1 MKGPIRSLLVKGG
14 SIRGG
19 EVAISGNK
27 NAVLPMLAA
36 LLLTD
41 EEVIL
46 RNVPDILDVRTM
58 LDIAGTLG
66 AEFTFA
72 DNTLRFRCADVR
84 NPVVSRELAAR
95 NRTSIL
101 FAAPLLARC
110 GRAELYPPGGDVI
123 GRRRLD
129 GHFYGLTKLGA
140 AMGPDTLTYSFT
152 APAGLRGR
160 ELFLDEASV
169 TATEQIII
177 AAATAGGRTTLYN
190 AACEPHVLDL
200 AGLLNAMG
208 ARISGAG
215 SNTVTIDGVEKL
227 HGAEYTVAGDHI
239 EAGSFLA
246 LAAATGTEI
255 TVRGTTLRHYWML
268 HRVWEKL
275 GLKVELY
282 NDHLFFRGGQE
293 GRVTPDFGGHI
304 PQISDGPWP
313 QFPSDMMSCTI
324 VAATQCRGTV
334 MFFEKMFE
342 SRIYFVDRL
351 ISMGANA
358 IVCDPHRVVI
368 TGPGELH
375 GTALSSPDIRAGMA
389 LVIAAFCARGES
401 RIDRADVIYRGY
413 ERLPEKLRALGADVE
428 EL

>member
-1 MKGPIRSLLVKGG
+1 MRTLEIEGG
-14 SIRGG
+14 AAIRG
-19 EVAISGNK
+19 EVTVSGNK
-27 NAVLPMLAA
+27 NAALPMIAASLLADGPVV
-36 LLLTD
+36 LH
-41 EEVIL
+41 
-46 RNVPDILDVRTM
+46 NVPDILDVRTM

-66 AEFTFA
+66 AEFSFEK
-72 DNTLRFRCADVR
+72 NTLRFRCPDVR
-84 NPVVSRELAAR
+84 TTVVSRELASR

-110 GRAELYPPGGDVI
+110 GKAELYPPGGDVI

-140 AMGPDTLTYSFT
+140 TMGPDTQTYSFT

-169 TATEQIII
+169 TATEQIVI
-177 AAATAGGRTTLYN
+177 AAAAAKGRTTLYN
-190 AACEPHVLDL
+190 AACEPHVKDL
-200 AGLLNAMG
+200 ADLLNAMG
-208 ARISGAG
+208 AHISGAG
-215 SNTVTIDGVEKL
+215 SNTVTVDGAEKL

-282 NDHLFFRGGQE
+282 NDRLFFRGGQQ
-293 GRVTPDFGGHI
+293 GRITPDFGGHI
-304 PQISDGPWP
+304 PQISDGTWP
-313 QFPSDMMSCTI
+313 QYPSDMRSCTI

-334 MFFEKMFE
+334 MFFEKMF
-342 SRIYFVDRL
+342 
-351 ISMGANA
+351 
-358 IVCDPHRVVI
+358 
-368 TGPGELH
+368 
-375 GTALSSPDIRAGMA
+375 
-389 LVIAAFCARGES
+389 
-401 RIDRADVIYRGY
+401 
-413 ERLPEKLRALGADVE
+413 
-428 EL
+428 